1 MEKTVT
7 GNKKFFT
14 LAHNYKLFRMKFKI
28 KSNSA
33 GALKKKKDMIEN
45 RKHQATRKNLHVGA
59 WHTC

>member
-14 LAHNYKLFRMKFKI
+14 LAHNYELFRMKFKI

-33 GALKKKKDMIEN
+33 GALKKKKKRYD
-45 RKHQATRKNLHVGA
+45 
-59 WHTC
+59 